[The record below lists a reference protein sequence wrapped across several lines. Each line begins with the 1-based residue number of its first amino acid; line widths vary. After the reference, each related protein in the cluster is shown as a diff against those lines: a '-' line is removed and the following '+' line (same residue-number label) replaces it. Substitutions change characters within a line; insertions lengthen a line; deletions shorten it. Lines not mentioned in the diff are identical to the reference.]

1 MKTNIV
7 LGVFVV
13 IVAVAIGGSWYQY
26 KQEDN
31 RVKTEQTKKILAD
44 WAEEVINGN
53 ITKALDNYP
62 NDAWGNRIWFGEGW
76 AISCGPDG
84 EVGTADDVKVPYPK
98 KRN

>member
-1 MKTNIV
+1 MKTKIV
-7 LGVFVV
+7 LVV
-13 IVAVAIGGSWYQY
+13 VVLVIIVAIVGSWYQY

-31 RVKTEQTKKILAD
+31 RIKSEQTKKILTD
-44 WAEEVINGN
+44 WAEEVVNGS

-62 NDAWGNRIWFGEGW
+62 NDAWGNRIWFSEGW

-84 EVGTADDVKVPYPK
+84 VVGTVDDVKVPYPK